1 MNCKTIDM
9 QFCDLNR
16 QYVAYKGE
24 IDQAIQHVIQ
34 SSAFIN
40 GKEIELLENELS
52 EYCNVKHSIAVSSG
66 TDALLLALMAYDI
79 RPGDEVIC
87 PAFSFFATAS
97 MVSLL
102 KARPVFVDVSPI
114 DFNIDVSK
122 IEKAITPKTKG
133 IIAVSLFGQCADYDA
148 LNELASKHNLWIIE
162 DGAQS
167 FGATYKGKKSCS
179 LTEVATTSF
188 FPAKPLGCYGDGGAI
203 FTNNDHL
210 AALIR
215 QLRGHGQAARYYHER
230 IGINGRIDTMQ
241 AAILRVK
248 LKHFDEELKI
258 RQHASE
264 LYSQKL
270 HGLVL
275 LPVVNEN
282 CTSTW
287 AQFTIATDD
296 RDLVRKKLT
305 ETGIPTAVHYPLPL
319 PKQLAFSDLP
329 DYNLKFEVSELL
341 SDTVLSLPMHGLITD
356 EEVETVTKAVIESL
370 K

>member
-1 MNCKTIDM
+1 
-9 QFCDLNR
+9 
-16 QYVAYKGE
+16 
-24 IDQAIQHVIQ
+24 
-34 SSAFIN
+34 
-40 GKEIELLENELS
+40 
-52 EYCNVKHSIAVSSG
+52 
-66 TDALLLALMAYDI
+66 
-79 RPGDEVIC
+79 
-87 PAFSFFATAS
+87 
-97 MVSLL
+97 
-102 KARPVFVDVSPI
+102 
-114 DFNIDVSK
+114 
-122 IEKAITPKTKG
+122 
-133 IIAVSLFGQCADYDA
+133 
-148 LNELASKHNLWIIE
+148 
-162 DGAQS
+162 
-167 FGATYKGKKSCS
+167 
-179 LTEVATTSF
+179 
-188 FPAKPLGCYGDGGAI
+188 
-203 FTNNDHL
+203 
-210 AALIR
+210 
-215 QLRGHGQAARYYHER
+215 
-230 IGINGRIDTMQ
+230 MQ